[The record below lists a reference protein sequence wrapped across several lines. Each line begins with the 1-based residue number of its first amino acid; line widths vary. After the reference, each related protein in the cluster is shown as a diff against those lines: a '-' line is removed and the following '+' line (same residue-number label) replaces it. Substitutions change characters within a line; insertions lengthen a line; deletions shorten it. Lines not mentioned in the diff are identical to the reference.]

1 MQVNV
6 SKLARAWNLTPPGAL
21 KRAKSL
27 GYPVT
32 KSGRNTMVEVPEDS
46 ENLFSVDSR
55 FQEARAILTEQKAEA
70 ATKQN
75 IATNEKVAL
84 EINMAW
90 DEDFNA
96 ALPVLKDFLLDFL
109 KRKKASAADRKECAA
124 VFRRFKETI
133 NKNREKRY
141 AELIKQTAVNPAG

>member
-1 MQVNV
+1 
-6 SKLARAWNLTPPGAL
+6 
-21 KRAKSL
+21 
-27 GYPVT
+27 
-32 KSGRNTMVEVPEDS
+32 
-46 ENLFSVDSR
+46 

-109 KRKKASAADRKECAA
+109 KRKKANAADRKECAA
-124 VFRRFKETI
+124 AFKRFRETI
-133 NKNREKRY
+133 QKNREKRY